1 MLLSQDIKLILCVTR
16 QPIMQPLVDLS
27 HRYKGYLVCKDDL
40 QEMRK
45 RETFKLLG
53 GKSFKLVFCNLEPP
67 QDVYDFGNANI
78 MKL

>member
-1 MLLSQDIKLILCVTR
+1 MSNAVGKGSFLHGISQNIKVVLCVTR

-53 GKSFKLVFCNLEPP
+53 GKSFKLVF
-67 QDVYDFGNANI
+67 VI
-78 MKL
+78 

>member
-1 MLLSQDIKLILCVTR
+1 
-16 QPIMQPLVDLS
+16 MQPLVDLS

-53 GKSFKLVFCNLEPP
+53 GKSFKLVF
-67 QDVYDFGNANI
+67 VI
-78 MKL
+78 

>member
-1 MLLSQDIKLILCVTR
+1 
-16 QPIMQPLVDLS
+16 MQPLVDLS

-78 MKL
+78 IRLWTIIML